1 MQQNPQG
8 TPWLLGA
15 FFFRINALFLLIKEQ
30 LFAIII
36 PAALERA
43 FEMEMNILEET
54 TKEKILELI
63 SKMDARELRLL
74 LYFMKGML
82 AGKAAER

>member
-1 MQQNPQG
+1 MGFLFIQIKV
-8 TPWLLGA
+8 
-15 FFFRINALFLLIKEQ
+15 RFLLTKEQ

-36 PAALERA
+36 PAASERA